1 MRTTLDI
8 DPKLVEEVVKAT
20 GLKSKSRAVSGVL
33 KEYIRR
39 RRFAELRELA
49 GNIDM
54 VDNLEELEDLELKEQ
69 EQLRW

>member
-8 DPKLVEEVVKAT
+8 DPNLVEEVVEAT
-20 GLKSKSRAVSGVL
+20 GLKSKSKAVSGVL

-54 VDNLEELEDLELKEQ
+54 VDSLEELEDLELKEQ